1 MIRETSK
8 STITSS
14 MQHSHGSA
22 SQGSQEE
29 KEIKGIQIGKKDLKL
44 LWFANDMILHQENP
58 KNSTIAVRTNKFSEV
73 ANIQKSIMFLYTN
86 NETSEK

>member
-1 MIRETSK
+1 MIRETNK